1 MQILSL
7 SQIRAWDEYTIQHE
21 PITSLDLIER
31 AASALEQWI
40 LNSSFSHSSFA
51 ICCGK
56 GNNGGDGLALARL
69 LAQRGQKVTVYITE
83 HGRKGSPD
91 FQSNLIRLHETAVQ
105 LIFLSSAEH
114 FHPFAPNE
122 VIIDALLGSGLNRAV
137 EGLEAELIHHINGSG
152 RPVISIDV
160 PSGMYADQSSLG
172 QTVIKATHTLSFECL
187 KLAFMLPENAPW
199 FGTVHVLP
207 IRLHP
212 DFPKLFT
219 PEYRI
224 LSEDYIRRIFR
235 PRPVFGHK
243 GSFGHAAVI
252 AGQKGMMGAA
262 VLAVKACMRTGAGKV
277 TGVIP
282 ESGLNVLQIAVPEAL
297 TAISGKDHWE
307 VLPALDSYQAV
318 GVGPGIGTGI
328 EQDQLLQQLISSYKG
343 KLVVDADALTLLAKT
358 KAGLSELPAGS
369 ILTPH
374 PGEWKRLSPAVTD
387 DFNRLKAVDS
397 FADKHNCIVVL
408 KGHRSYITDGR
419 QERWFNSTGNSGL
432 AKAGTG
438 DVLTGMI
445 ASLLAQGYSPL
456 EAAQLG
462 VYFHGAASDYLG
474 QQMSKSSAL
483 ASDLVDAIGQVMY
496 E

>member
-7 SQIRAWDEYTIQHE
+7 SRIREWDEYTIQHE
-21 PITSLDLIER
+21 PVTSLDLMER

-51 ICCGK
+51 VCCGK

-69 LAQRGQKVTVYITE
+69 LAQRGNKVTVYIAE

-91 FQSNLIRLHETAVQ
+91 FQSNLIRLHETAAQ
-105 LIFLSSAEH
+105 IIFLSSPEH
-114 FHPFAPNE
+114 FHPFAPDD
-122 VIIDALLGSGLNRAV
+122 VVIDALLGSGLNRAAA
-137 EGLEAELIHHINGSG
+137 GLEAELIQHINSSE
-152 RPVISIDV
+152 RPVISIDI
-160 PSGMYADQSSLG
+160 PSGMYADHSSLG

-187 KLAFMLPENAPW
+187 KLAFMLSENAGW

-207 IRLHP
+207 IGLHP
-212 DFPKLFT
+212 DFPKLFA

-224 LSEDYIRRIFR
+224 LSQDKVRKMLR

-252 AGQKGMMGAA
+252 AGRKGMMGAA

-277 TGVIP
+277 TGIIP
-282 ESGLNVLQIAVPEAL
+282 EAGLNILQIAVPEAL
-297 TAISGKDHWE
+297 TETSGKDHWE
-307 VLPALDSYQAV
+307 VLPAFDLYQAV
-318 GVGPGIGTGI
+318 GVGPGIGTAI
-328 EQDQLLQQLISSYKG
+328 EQDQLLQQLIRLYKG
-343 KLVVDADALTLLAKT
+343 KLVVDADALTLLSKM
-358 KAGLSELPAGS
+358 KIGLSELPAGS

-374 PGEWKRLSPAVTD
+374 PGEWKRLSPAGTD
-387 DFNRLKAVDS
+387 EFSRLQEVDR
-397 FADKHNCIVVL
+397 FADTHNCIVVL
-408 KGHRSYITDGR
+408 KGHCSYITDGR
-419 QERWFNSTGNSGL
+419 QERWFNTTGNSGL

-445 ASLLAQGYSPL
+445 TSFLAQGYSPM

-474 QQMSKSSAL
+474 QHMSKASVL
-483 ASDLVDAIGQVMY
+483 ASDLIDAIGKVLF